1 MTRKTKARN
10 ARAAVK
16 KSRTT
21 ASRKTQTGTTTLKAR
36 TGVTKTTAKKT
47 AKKDDAMKARA
58 AKTAAGKTAASAV
71 AKRRRAAGT
80 AGVLPAS
87 FKAKGRRD
95 ARGPSGANTATEST
109 ARAVKAAPKPAE
121 KPKDLRTF
129 EERLAEVKSRLQEI
143 ADLGAAA
150 GVLNWDQATYMP
162 PGGAEAR
169 GRQSATLSRFAH
181 DKAVDPALGRL
192 LDSLARDAEKLAP
205 DSDDASLIRVARRDF
220 EKEIR
225 LPADYVERSSELASA
240 SYVAWTK
247 ARPANDF
254 VAMQPY
260 LEKNVELSREYAG
273 YFVPWKRMTDPMI
286 DDCDAGMTTESV
298 QALFASLRQELVPI
312 VQAIC
317 DQPPAD
323 DGCLRGAF
331 AEAPQ
336 LAFNIAVAKRLGY
349 DFERGRIDKTHHPFC
364 TRLGAGDV
372 RITTR
377 FDEGDIGQALFSTIH
392 EAGHAMYEQG
402 VAATLAG
409 TLLGHGTSAGVHESQ
424 SRLWENVVGRG
435 RGFWQHFYPE
445 LQEAFPD
452 TFRNVAPETF
462 YRAINK
468 VQRSLIRTDA
478 DEVTYNLH
486 VMMRFDLE
494 LDLLEGRLAVKDLPE
509 AWRARI
515 AADLGITPADDRD
528 GCMQDVHWFSGGI
541 GGSFQGYTIGN
552 ILSAQ
557 FYAAALK
564 AHPEIPEEIT
574 RGEFS
579 TLHRWL
585 VDRIYRHGR
594 KFDPDDLVK
603 RATGEA
609 MSIAPYAAYLRG
621 KYGEL
626 YKLPGS
632 AEEAEKVVSAD
643 AQPAPAS

>member
-1 MTRKTKARN
+1 MTTKPKARN
-10 ARAAVK
+10 ARAAAK

-21 ASRKTQTGTTTLKAR
+21 ASPKPKAR
-36 TGVTKTTAKKT
+36 AKKT
-47 AKKDDAMKARA
+47 A
-58 AKTAAGKTAASAV
+58 AKTAA
-71 AKRRRAAGT
+71 KRAGAAGT
-80 AGVLPAS
+80 AGVSPAS
-87 FKAKGRRD
+87 VKAKGGRD
-95 ARGPSGANTATEST
+95 VGGAKTSAKTKTAV
-109 ARAVKAAPKPAE
+109 RAVKAAPKPAA
-121 KPKDLRTF
+121 KPNVPPKDLRTF
-129 EERLAEVKSRLQEI
+129 EERLGKLKGRLQEI

-150 GVLNWDQATYMP
+150 GVLYWDQATYMP
-162 PGGAEAR
+162 PGAAEAR
-169 GRQSATLSRFAH
+169 GRQGAILSRLEH
-181 DKAVDPALGRL
+181 ERAVDPALGRL
-192 LDSLARDAEKLAP
+192 LDSLAREAEGLSP
-205 DSDDASLIRVARRDF
+205 DSDEASMIRVARRDF
-220 EKEIR
+220 EKAIR

-254 VAMQPY
+254 ATVQPY

-273 YFVPWKRMTDPMI
+273 YFGPWKRITDPMI

-298 QALFASLRQELVPI
+298 QALFAALRRELVPI

-331 AEAPQ
+331 REAEQ
-336 LAFNIAVAKRLGY
+336 HDFNITVAKRLGY

-377 FDEGDIGQALFSTIH
+377 FDENDIGQALFSTIH

-402 VAATLAG
+402 VAAPLAG

-435 RGFWQHFYPE
+435 RGFWQHFYPA
-445 LQEAFPD
+445 LQEAFPG
-452 TFRNVAPETF
+452 TFRNVELDTF

-494 LDLLEGRLAVKDLPE
+494 LDLLEGGLEVKDLPE
-509 AWRARI
+509 AWRARLS
-515 AADLGITPADDRD
+515 ADLGVTPPDDRD
-528 GCMQDVHWFSGGI
+528 GCMQDVHWYNGGI
-541 GGSFQGYTIGN
+541 GGGFQGYTIGN

-557 FYAAALK
+557 FYAAAVK
-564 AHPEIPEEIT
+564 AHPEIPGEIV
-574 RGEFS
+574 RGEFG

-585 VDRIYRHGR
+585 VENIYRHGR
-594 KFDPDDLVK
+594 KFDPDDLVT
-603 RATGEA
+603 RATGAA
-609 MSIAPYAAYLRG
+609 MSIAPYVAYLRG

-626 YKLPGS
+626 YQLPGS
-632 AEEAEKVVSAD
+632 EEETATAAD
-643 AQPAPAS
+643 AVPTDAPGTAGVPPALPS